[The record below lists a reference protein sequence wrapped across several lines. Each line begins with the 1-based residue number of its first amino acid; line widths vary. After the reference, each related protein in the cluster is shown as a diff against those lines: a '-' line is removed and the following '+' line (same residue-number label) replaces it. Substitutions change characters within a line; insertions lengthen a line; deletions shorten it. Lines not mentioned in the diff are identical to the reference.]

1 MLLIA
6 LKFCELVHR
15 LKSKVEGSK
24 LTEEPVSIKKGMWFT
39 GSVTTNRLLLLADST
54 MPTHD
59 VQLRR
64 FLLFPHV
71 ASYKGVD
78 IF

>member
-24 LTEEPVSIKKGMWFT
+24 LAEEPVLIKKGMWFT
-39 GSVTTNRLLLLADST
+39 ASVTTNRLLLIADST
-54 MPTHD
+54 PPTHD

-64 FLLFPHV
+64 FLLSPHL
-71 ASYKGVD
+71 ASYKGAD